1 MKSNILCVWGS
12 RELNDRFGLR
22 IFLFLS
28 SLFTVPSAGKS
39 KRPSKLTHYGGSIL
53 LLDFGAKILHIFYI
67 CKLKD
72 VFS

>member
-1 MKSNILCVWGS
+1 MCVGEGGVKRPFW
-12 RELNDRFGLR
+12 FTH
-22 IFLFLS
+22 FFCLS

-53 LLDFGAKILHIFYI
+53 LLDFGAKILHIFYM